1 MLWRKFG
8 SSVSETSLVRFFSLI
23 GDTNLDTL
31 KSFNHIKGN
40 TENIAVSCGQ
50 TVIAQYL

>member
-8 SSVSETSLVRFFSLI
+8 SSVSEISLVKFFNLV

-31 KSFNHIKGN
+31 KSSNHIKGN

>member
-8 SSVSETSLVRFFSLI
+8 SSVSEISLVRFFSLS

-40 TENIAVSCGQ
+40 TKNIGVSCGQ
-50 TVIAQYL
+50 TVIARYL